1 MPRIATVN
9 LGGPV
14 QHNAS
19 SLCRI
24 LAGAVLAGAVAC
36 AAKAAERRSFVIPP
50 ADGYGVSECL
60 TKGGACGRLVADS
73 WCEAHGYGNS
83 VTFGRADDV
92 TAAIADAGKPGR
104 IEPGSFIIDC
114 AE

>member
-1 MPRIATVN
+1 MPRIVAVN

-14 QHNAS
+14 QHIAS
-19 SLCRI
+19 PFCRALVGAI
-24 LAGAVLAGAVAC
+24 LALAVAR
-36 AAKAAERRSFVIPP
+36 AAEAAERRSFVIPP
-50 ADGYGVSECL
+50 ADGYGVGECL

-92 TAAIADAGKPGR
+92 TAAIADAAKPGP

-114 AE
+114 AD